1 MKKLMLLG
9 GIRYLIP
16 AIEAAHRHGHYVI
29 TVDYLPNNIAHKY
42 SDEYH
47 NLSILDKEAVLVLAK
62 ELQIDGILSYAVDPG
77 VVTAAYVAE
86 QMGLPFACSYK
97 TACILQD
104 KSQFRQFLKE
114 NGFNV
119 PNAKG
124 YMNTE
129 NAIRDIDFFKW
140 PVIVKPV
147 DSAGSKGVS
156 KADNPKDLPKSI
168 AHALKES
175 HNGHIIIE
183 DFLEKEGMSSGIECF
198 FVDGKLKY
206 SAFYDQ
212 WFDSDATNPYTP
224 SAECWPTEKNEIVL
238 QDIRHQ
244 LQRLSCLL
252 GFRTGIFNVEW
263 RVCKNGKVYL
273 MEVSPRAGGNR
284 LAEIL
289 NYATDINIIE
299 AEVCKA
305 VNDHLKVIYEPVF
318 KGYFVILVL
327 HSEKKGI
334 FKSVEINDKIKE
346 HIMEEEIRVKHGDM
360 IEAFNGANN
369 AIGTL
374 FLYFDTRAKMEY
386 FLVHQK
392 EWVRINLEKPID

>member
-9 GIRYLIP
+9 GIRYLLP
-16 AIEAAHRHGHYVI
+16 AIEAAHRHGYYVI

-47 NLSILDKEAVLVLAK
+47 NLSILDKVAVLALAK
-62 ELQIDGILSYAVDPG
+62 ELHIDGILSYAVDPG

-104 KSQFRQFLKE
+104 KALFRQFLSE

-119 PNAKG
+119 PKAKG
-124 YMNTE
+124 YMYAE
-129 NAIRDIDFFKW
+129 DAIRDIDYFNW

-156 KADNPKDLPKSI
+156 RVDNPENLQDSI
-168 AHALKES
+168 SQALKES
-175 HNGHIIIE
+175 HNNHFIIE
-183 DFLEKEGMSSGIECF
+183 DFLEKEGMSSGTECF
-198 FVDGKLKY
+198 FVDGELKY
-206 SAFYDQ
+206 NAFYDQ
-212 WFDSDATNPYTP
+212 WFDSEASNPYVP
-224 SAECWPTEKNEIVL
+224 SAECWPTDKNETIL
-238 QDIRHQ
+238 QDVRKQ
-244 LQRLSCLL
+244 LQCIGSLL
-252 GFRTGIFNVEW
+252 RFRSGIFNVEW
-263 RVCKNGKVYL
+263 RLCKNGKVYL

-289 NYATDINIIE
+289 NYATDVDIIE

-305 VNDHLKVIYEPVF
+305 VNDQYGVIHEPIF
-318 KGYFVILVL
+318 KGLYVIWVL
-327 HSEKKGI
+327 HSKKKGV
-334 FKSVEINDKIKE
+334 FKSIEISSEIRKYIL
-346 HIMEEEIRVKHGDM
+346 EEEIRVKAGDM
-360 IEAFNGANN
+360 IEEFNGANN

-374 FLYFDTRAKMEY
+374 FLCFDTQKNMKRFFA
-386 FLVHQK
+386 HQNK
-392 EWVRINLEKPID
+392 WININLE